1 MTGTGIRRGHRV
13 RRALGDLGERLAA
26 EHLQAQG
33 YEVLDRNWRCAH
45 GEIDLVARD
54 GSTLVVCEVKTRR
67 SSRYGAPH
75 EAVTR
80 AKAARLRRLAVAW
93 LRAHG
98 GHPARLRIDVISVR
112 VGHGEDPELEH
123 LRAVA

>member
-1 MTGTGIRRGHRV
+1 MTGTGTRRGHRV

-33 YEVLDRNWRCAH
+33 YEVLDRNWRCGQ

-54 GSTLVVCEVKTRR
+54 GSTVVVCEVKTRR
-67 SSRYGAPH
+67 SCRYGMPH

-80 AKAARLRRLAVAW
+80 QKAARLRRLAVAW
-93 LRAHG
+93 LQAHEVSAT
-98 GHPARLRIDVISVR
+98 HVR
-112 VGHGEDPELEH
+112 VDVVAVLVGGGDPVVDHLE
-123 LRAVA
+123 AVA